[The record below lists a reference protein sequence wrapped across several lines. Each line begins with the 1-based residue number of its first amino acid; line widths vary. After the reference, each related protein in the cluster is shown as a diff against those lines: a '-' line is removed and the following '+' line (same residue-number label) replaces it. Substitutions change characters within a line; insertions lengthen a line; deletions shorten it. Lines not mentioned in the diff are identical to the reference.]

1 MSITHLCPGV
11 LWVGWTSSW
20 KSSAGLVGIFSTE
33 LWLHNLNTQFKTSW
47 ETISTCAQ
55 TWPVCYIHIQR
66 ARNTSNQLQFR
77 RILTKGFNV
86 SLKSL
91 RHKLCIL
98 SINHPNTLN
107 YEYYKQYMWNFRSH
121 SICRCTP
128 CSLIHFNH
136 KIPKVSRSLQEQHIT
151 GGDCCCGFLLWQK
164 VNILY
169 LGLLCLLRGFL
180 YVFIE
185 QHPSQKTI
193 ETWTL

>member
-1 MSITHLCPGV
+1 MRNNKHLCTN
-11 LWVGWTSSW
+11 LARLLYSY
-20 KSSAGLVGIFSTE
+20 TE
-33 LWLHNLNTQFKTSW
+33 SEEHIKPVTVKTYLNERFQ
-47 ETISTCAQ
+47 C
-55 TWPVCYIHIQR
+55 
-66 ARNTSNQLQFR
+66 
-77 RILTKGFNV
+77 
-86 SLKSL
+86 LKSL

-169 LGLLCLLRGFL
+169 LGLLCFLRVFL

-193 ETWTL
+193 ETCTL